1 MKIDSFGLI
10 VKLWMSVVLSAVLS
24 VLLPLISMGFVN
36 WPIFIVGFAV
46 SFVISLEASLI
57 IPINA
62 LGGGGKLAG
71 ICMAEPF
78 NLSWKLIKTAVVTL
92 MMAIIMTQCMVHHLL
107 PEFARRFF
115 ISEWLEVYPY
125 ALVATYVTSL
135 IAAPI
140 GLAIEKR
147 SLSVTAGNTV

>member
-1 MKIDSFGLI
+1 MH
-10 VKLWMSVVLSAVLS
+10 W
-24 VLLPLISMGFVN
+24 
-36 WPIFIVGFAV
+36 
-46 SFVISLEASLI
+46 
-57 IPINA
+57 
-62 LGGGGKLAG
+62 GGGGKLAG

>member
-62 LGGGGKLAG
+62 LGGG
-71 ICMAEPF
+71 
-78 NLSWKLIKTAVVTL
+78 
-92 MMAIIMTQCMVHHLL
+92 Q
-107 PEFARRFF
+107 AR
-115 ISEWLEVYPY
+115 WHM
-125 ALVATYVTSL
+125 
-135 IAAPI
+135 
-140 GLAIEKR
+140 
-147 SLSVTAGNTV
+147 